1 MRLYVIRRIGGF
13 KWHRDAIS
21 ETLMGKLMSRFFL
34 ARVAAT
40 LISVGCLTSPAVAGG
55 GDDAKYDEA
64 VPDSAAGYRVL
75 QKSFLTQRDLAPGG
89 FFVSVHFENNQWVV
103 DGVTEKMP
111 VRKSRSEEIFY
122 ISQDKSRWYL
132 AIPDRIGQC
141 SSDKAQQAEPY
152 TVCTSAFGSF
162 SGAGA
167 FVSVLTSLGSSM
179 LAAKPTTVDSER
191 LKKAVYSVSEGDLNK
206 QILAVREVQQQEEEA
221 RAQKR
226 IAELTKA
233 QEKRAVEDA
242 KAEQVRVSRK
252 KAPAGAK
259 DFCQGRTI
267 DTSPSSP
274 AASYE
279 CQNYGYATFSDL
291 KSEGWI
297 IVNTM
302 PRSLNNGIQRGMVT
316 DIVIE
321 KLR

>member
-1 MRLYVIRRIGGF
+1 
-13 KWHRDAIS
+13 
-21 ETLMGKLMSRFFL
+21 MSRFFL
-34 ARVAAT
+34 ATVTTT
-40 LISVGCLTSPAVAGG
+40 LILVCCLIPPAFAGG

-64 VPDSAAGYRVL
+64 ISDNTAGYRVL
-75 QKSFLTQRDLAPGG
+75 QKSFLTQQDLAPGG
-89 FFVSVHFENNQWVV
+89 FFVSVHFENNQWLV

-111 VRKSRSEEIFY
+111 ARKLRSQEVFY
-122 ISQDKSRWYL
+122 ISKDKSRWYL

-141 SSDKAQQAEPY
+141 SSDKAQQVEPY

-179 LAAKPTTVDSER
+179 LAAKPMAIDVER
-191 LKKAVYSVSEGDLNK
+191 LKKAVYSVPEIALDKLV
-206 QILAVREVQQQEEEA
+206 LALQDVQQQQEEV

-226 IAELTKA
+226 STELAEA
-233 QEKRAVEDA
+233 RERRAVEDA
-242 KAEQVRVSRK
+242 KNAQVSNSRR

-259 DFCQGRTI
+259 DFCQGRTV
-267 DTSPSSP
+267 DASPNSP
-274 AASYE
+274 VASYE
-279 CQNYGYATFSDL
+279 CQNYGFATFAEL

-302 PRSLNNGIQRGMVT
+302 PRSLNNGIQRGIVT